1 MELFD
6 ALFNRRSIRQ
16 YTNQKVEDELLE
28 KIISAGMYAPSA
40 VNKQPWHFIIFRNS
54 HTIDQIAAVHPNA
67 SMLKHA
73 SAGILICFDK
83 NLEHDDGYG
92 PVDCAAATQNMLLAA
107 HGCGLGACWIG
118 IYPRVQRIEA
128 LHTIF
133 QLPEHVIPFAVISLG
148 YADEQTIATNRVRPE
163 RIRMEKWPHSK
174 K

>member
-1 MELFD
+1 
-6 ALFNRRSIRQ
+6 
-16 YTNQKVEDELLE
+16 
-28 KIISAGMYAPSA
+28 
-40 VNKQPWHFIIFRNS
+40 
-54 HTIDQIAAVHPNA
+54 
-67 SMLKHA
+67 MLKHA

-163 RIRMEKWPHSK
+163 RIRMEKWPPFK
-174 K
+174 KMNYEETIKYMFEALPMYQRVGESCLQGRSGKCLRA